1 MENSI
6 DHIIT
11 RILSG
16 NSSSEDFLSLSE
28 WLNADEKNKKEFRLL
43 KSYWDAEVSFSHS
56 LMPNVSLDNLR
67 KKIDDQSRQKRL
79 RLIRFIAT
87 PIAAAI
93 AFLVLF
99 FATIHLN
106 TREAK
111 VQQFYTY
118 ITDKNKSHFTL
129 DDGTKIILNRNSRF
143 TYSDAYGTDQRKVNL
158 EGEAYFDVAE
168 DGRPFQVIT
177 SQGEVTVLGTAFG
190 ISSYMDKAEY
200 TTLVRGCV
208 RYTSHTKKSVIL
220 SPGEQAILE
229 RSGELI
235 SRKVEVEEYVGWK
248 DGVFV
253 FRDKPLEEIME
264 TLSRWY
270 GSEVVFRN
278 EEMKQLKY
286 TGSLERYDSINT
298 FLQVLERLQDIHY
311 EIDNNKIKKLDSDK
325 YVSYKKYSGKDFLYI
340 QESDVTFTIN
350 EIKIVNNEAKFYVTV
365 KNESDKDLHISMDN
379 ITIGEN
385 KKSMDMEVTI
395 GKGESVDNIL
405 TIKSIS
411 KINDLNDKHKG
422 TILIRDMNNA
432 DDVQKIDFINKF

>member
-1 MENSI
+1 MKLDLYRVVELFRKSFSI
-6 DHIIT
+6 SLSDREKEELDDVLQDDYLKEAYDQLSDETFVLDKFREFDIYEYRPAFNKLKVYRHHTLVRRWIT
-11 RILSG
+11 W
-16 NSSSEDFLSLSE
+16 SSSVAAVLMLVFVFVYHWERQG
-28 WLNADEKNKKEFRLL
+28 KEQKL
-43 KSYWDAEVSFSHS
+43 AEITQHIVHPGS
-56 LMPNVSLDNLR
+56 N
-67 KKIDDQSRQKRL
+67 
-79 RLIRFIAT
+79 
-87 PIAAAI
+87 AAI
-93 AFLVLF
+93 LKLTDGRTVEIGKQPLE
-99 FATIHLN
+99 LK
-106 TREAK
+106 EAK
-111 VQQFYTY
+111 GSVVKYENGRLSYSSGKEEAIKDVYNELIVPTAGECY
-118 ITDKNKSHFTL
+118 ITLEDHTKVWINAESKIKYPVQFTA
-129 DDGTKIILNRNSRF
+129 GE
-143 TYSDAYGTDQRKVNL
+143 RKVYL

-168 DGRPFQVIT
+168 DGRLFQVIT

-311 EIDNNKIKKLDSDK
+311 EIDNNKILLSR
-325 YVSYKKYSGKDFLYI
+325 
-340 QESDVTFTIN
+340 
-350 EIKIVNNEAKFYVTV
+350 
-365 KNESDKDLHISMDN
+365 
-379 ITIGEN
+379 
-385 KKSMDMEVTI
+385 KS
-395 GKGESVDNIL
+395 S
-405 TIKSIS
+405 
-411 KINDLNDKHKG
+411 
-422 TILIRDMNNA
+422 
-432 DDVQKIDFINKF
+432 

>member
-1 MENSI
+1 MEHRSVMQRER
-6 DHIIT
+6 IT
-11 RILSG
+11 YRSTPQIQELAY
-16 NSSSEDFLSLSE
+16 NE
-28 WLNADEKNKKEFRLL
+28 LL
-43 KSYWDAEVSFSHS
+43 CPQPESVT
-56 LMPNVSLDNLR
+56 
-67 KKIDDQSRQKRL
+67 SRW
-79 RLIRFIAT
+79 
-87 PIAAAI
+87 
-93 AFLVLF
+93 
-99 FATIHLN
+99 
-106 TREAK
+106 
-111 VQQFYTY
+111 
-118 ITDKNKSHFTL
+118 
-129 DDGTKIILNRNSRF
+129 KIIRKYGKCRIRKIKYPVQF
-143 TYSDAYGTDQRKVNL
+143 TAGERKVYL

-286 TGSLERYDSINT
+286 TGSLERYVRSILSCKCWKDSRI
-298 FLQVLERLQDIHY
+298 
-311 EIDNNKIKKLDSDK
+311 
-325 YVSYKKYSGKDFLYI
+325 
-340 QESDVTFTIN
+340 
-350 EIKIVNNEAKFYVTV
+350 
-365 KNESDKDLHISMDN
+365 
-379 ITIGEN
+379 
-385 KKSMDMEVTI
+385 
-395 GKGESVDNIL
+395 
-405 TIKSIS
+405 
-411 KINDLNDKHKG
+411 
-422 TILIRDMNNA
+422 
-432 DDVQKIDFINKF
+432 FIMK

>member
-1 MENSI
+1 M
-6 DHIIT
+6 
-11 RILSG
+11 
-16 NSSSEDFLSLSE
+16 
-28 WLNADEKNKKEFRLL
+28 
-43 KSYWDAEVSFSHS
+43 
-56 LMPNVSLDNLR
+56 
-67 KKIDDQSRQKRL
+67 
-79 RLIRFIAT
+79 
-87 PIAAAI
+87 
-93 AFLVLF
+93 
-99 FATIHLN
+99 
-106 TREAK
+106 
-111 VQQFYTY
+111 QFTA
-118 ITDKNKSHFTL
+118 
-129 DDGTKIILNRNSRF
+129 GE
-143 TYSDAYGTDQRKVNL
+143 RKVYL

-311 EIDNNKIKKLDSDK
+311 EIDNNKILLSR
-325 YVSYKKYSGKDFLYI
+325 
-340 QESDVTFTIN
+340 
-350 EIKIVNNEAKFYVTV
+350 
-365 KNESDKDLHISMDN
+365 
-379 ITIGEN
+379 
-385 KKSMDMEVTI
+385 KS
-395 GKGESVDNIL
+395 S
-405 TIKSIS
+405 
-411 KINDLNDKHKG
+411 
-422 TILIRDMNNA
+422 
-432 DDVQKIDFINKF
+432 

>member
-1 MENSI
+1 MYRVVELFRKSFSI
-6 DHIIT
+6 SLSDREKEELDDVLQDDYLKEAYDQLSDETFVLDKFREFDIYEYRPAFNKLKVYRHHTLVRRWIT
-11 RILSG
+11 W
-16 NSSSEDFLSLSE
+16 SSSVAAVLMLVFVFVYHWERQG
-28 WLNADEKNKKEFRLL
+28 KEQKL
-43 KSYWDAEVSFSHS
+43 AEITQHIVHPGS
-56 LMPNVSLDNLR
+56 N
-67 KKIDDQSRQKRL
+67 
-79 RLIRFIAT
+79 
-87 PIAAAI
+87 AAI
-93 AFLVLF
+93 LKLTDGRTVEIGKQPLE
-99 FATIHLN
+99 LK
-106 TREAK
+106 EAK
-111 VQQFYTY
+111 GSVVKYENGRLSYSSGKEEAIKDVYNELIVPTAGECY
-118 ITDKNKSHFTL
+118 ITLEDHTKVWINAESKIKYPVQFTA
-129 DDGTKIILNRNSRF
+129 GE
-143 TYSDAYGTDQRKVNL
+143 RKVYL

-311 EIDNNKIKKLDSDK
+311 EIDNNKILLSR
-325 YVSYKKYSGKDFLYI
+325 
-340 QESDVTFTIN
+340 
-350 EIKIVNNEAKFYVTV
+350 
-365 KNESDKDLHISMDN
+365 
-379 ITIGEN
+379 
-385 KKSMDMEVTI
+385 KS
-395 GKGESVDNIL
+395 S
-405 TIKSIS
+405 
-411 KINDLNDKHKG
+411 
-422 TILIRDMNNA
+422 
-432 DDVQKIDFINKF
+432 

>member
-99 FATIHLN
+99 FATTHLN
-106 TREAK
+106 TREGK

-190 ISSYMDKAEY
+190 ISSYMDRAEY

-311 EIDNNKIKKLDSDK
+311 EIDNNKILLSR
-325 YVSYKKYSGKDFLYI
+325 
-340 QESDVTFTIN
+340 
-350 EIKIVNNEAKFYVTV
+350 
-365 KNESDKDLHISMDN
+365 
-379 ITIGEN
+379 
-385 KKSMDMEVTI
+385 KS
-395 GKGESVDNIL
+395 S
-405 TIKSIS
+405 
-411 KINDLNDKHKG
+411 
-422 TILIRDMNNA
+422 
-432 DDVQKIDFINKF
+432 